1 MHILFVSG
9 IGGDTRRYRCSHHQQ
24 QLALRGIDSGLYE
37 ANDPRLYVEATVC
50 DMIVLHRVAWSP
62 LIADVVD
69 VARGRGAPIVFET
82 DDLIFAPEVFHRIA
96 YLDTLPPDQAQ
107 RFRADLAGQVE
118 TFAHCDCV
126 LTTTEYLAEA
136 AIARGKPAY
145 VQRNVCSAE
154 MVAAAEGAY
163 ALRRQR
169 LKLQQ
174 AQREEGNQPPVVI
187 GYFSGSGS
195 HNRDF
200 ATVTPVLAELME
212 RYPHLWLHVGGQLD
226 VGGPLLRHWDRI
238 RRAPYVAWQGLPN
251 IVAQIDINLAPLEL
265 DNPFCQSKSE
275 IKFTEAALVGV
286 PTVASPTQ
294 AFVYAIRDGEDG
306 LLAEGAEQWRAA
318 LVRLIENPDEAVRMG
333 EAARSHVYAAYLP
346 EAAADALLATLHTI
360 LARHAPTSRD
370 PHLMLQTLAEDM
382 LRPLER
388 SRDEITQ
395 LQRQLDALRDAQAQW
410 EGTGGSQGAA
420 YWRAELQ
427 ARQRQQQ
434 IVLRDILSR
443 LEQERAGRGSQAEG
457 QH

>member
-1 MHILFVSG
+1 MRILFVSG

-50 DMIVLHRVAWSP
+50 DMVILHRVPWSP
-62 LIADVVD
+62 LLADVVD
-69 VARGRGAPIVFET
+69 LARGRGAPIVFET

-96 YLDTLPPDQAQ
+96 YLDTLPPDQAE

-145 VQRNVCSAE
+145 VHRNACSAE

-163 ALRRQR
+163 TLRIQR
-169 LKLQQ
+169 LALQ
-174 AQREEGNQPPVVI
+174 AQRAAADTASMGDTAASATSEGTADTGGAAAIRGGQAPVVI

-200 ATVTPVLAELME
+200 ATVAPVLAELME
-212 RYPHLWLHVGGQLD
+212 RYPQLWLHVSGQLD

-251 IVAQIDINLAPLEL
+251 LVAQIDVNLAPLEV
-265 DNPFCQSKSE
+265 DNPFCQAKSE

-294 AFVYAIRDGEDG
+294 AYVYAVRDGEDG

-318 LVRLIENPDEAVRMG
+318 LVRLIENPEREGAAGGGGAQPCVRRLS
-333 EAARSHVYAAYLP
+333 ARGGGGRAGGDAAYDRRAP
-346 EAAADALLATLHTI
+346 CAAEPRAAGAAADAGGGYAASPGAPGGRDHTAAAP
-360 LARHAPTSRD
+360 ARR
-370 PHLMLQTLAEDM
+370 
-382 LRPLER
+382 
-388 SRDEITQ
+388 
-395 LQRQLDALRDAQAQW
+395 
-410 EGTGGSQGAA
+410 AA
-420 YWRAELQ
+420 
-427 ARQRQQQ
+427 
-434 IVLRDILSR
+434 
-443 LEQERAGRGSQAEG
+443 
-457 QH
+457 

>member
-1 MHILFVSG
+1 MRILFVSG

-24 QLALRGIDSGLYE
+24 QLALRDIDSALYE

-50 DMIVLHRVAWSP
+50 DVVILHRVPWSP
-62 LIADVVD
+62 LVADVVD

-118 TFAHCDCV
+118 TFTHCDCV

-136 AIARGKPAY
+136 AIERGKPAY
-145 VQRNVCSAE
+145 VQRNACSAE
-154 MVAAAEGAY
+154 MVTAAEGAY
-163 ALRRQR
+163 TLRQQR
-169 LKLQQ
+169 LAQQ
-174 AQREEGNQPPVVI
+174 AAAQQTGEKAPVVI

-212 RYPHLWLHVGGQLD
+212 RYPQLWLHVSGQLD
-226 VGGPLLRHWDRI
+226 VGGPLLRYWDRI

-294 AFVYAIRDGEDG
+294 AFVYAMRDGEDG
-306 LLAEGAEQWRAA
+306 LLAEGTEQWRAA
-318 LVRLIENPDEAVRMG
+318 LVRLIEDPDERVRLG
-333 EAARSHVYAAYLP
+333 EAARRHVYASYLP
-346 EAAADALLATLHTI
+346 EAAADALVATLRTI
-360 LARHAPTSRD
+360 VEQHAPPSRE
-370 PHLMLQTLAEDM
+370 PHGLLQTLAQDM
-382 LRPLER
+382 LRHLER
-388 SRDEITQ
+388 KEAEIQQ
-395 LQRQLDALRDAQAQW
+395 LERQLDALRDAQAQW
-410 EGTGGSQGAA
+410 EGTGGGQGAA
-420 YWRAELQ
+420 FWRAELQ
-427 ARQRQQQ
+427 ARQQQQQ
-434 IVLRDILSR
+434 IVLRDILAR
-443 LEQERAGRGSQAEG
+443 LEQERAGRSSQGGG
-457 QH
+457 QG

>member
-1 MHILFVSG
+1 MRILFVSG

-50 DMIVLHRVAWSP
+50 DIVVLHRVAWSP

-69 VARGRGAPIVFET
+69 IARGRGAPIVFET

-96 YLDTLPPDQAQ
+96 YLDTLPLDQAQ

-136 AIARGKPAY
+136 AIERGKPAY
-145 VQRNVCSAE
+145 VQRNACSAE

-169 LKLQQ
+169 LAVQQ
-174 AQREEGNQPPVVI
+174 AQREAGDQPPVVI

-212 RYPHLWLHVGGQLD
+212 RYPQLWLHVSGQRD

-238 RRAPYVAWQGLPN
+238 RRTPYVAWQGLPN

-294 AFVYAIRDGEDG
+294 AFVYAVRDGEDG

-318 LVRLIENPDEAVRMG
+318 LVRLIENPDEAVQMG
-333 EAARSHVYAAYLP
+333 EVARSHVYAAYLP
-346 EAAADALLATLHTI
+346 AAAADALLATLHTI
-360 LARHAPTSRD
+360 LERHAPPSRD
-370 PHLMLQTLAEDM
+370 PHLLLQTLAGDM
-382 LRPLER
+382 LRHLER
-388 SRDEITQ
+388 SRDEIAQ

-410 EGTGGSQGAA
+410 EGTGGGQGAA

-427 ARQRQQQ
+427 ARQSQQQ
-434 IVLRDILSR
+434 IVLRDILAR
-443 LEQERAGRGSQAEG
+443 LEQERAGKGSQAGG
-457 QH
+457 QG